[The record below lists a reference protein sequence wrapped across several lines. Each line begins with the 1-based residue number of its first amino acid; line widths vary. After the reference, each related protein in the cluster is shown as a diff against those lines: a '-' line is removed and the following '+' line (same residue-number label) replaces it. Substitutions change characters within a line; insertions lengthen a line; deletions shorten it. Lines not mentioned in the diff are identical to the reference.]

1 MTESRRLDLLRR
13 DALLIGVLHVA
24 VAAWYWLGR
33 GVTIVHDYGPD
44 PWSWFWQNI
53 PTDLLRDHPIQSLWF
68 LHAQPPLWNALGAVM
83 LALFDGAQLPALQ
96 ALHILLGAAT
106 AALCYVLAARITG
119 SRGWGIAA
127 GSLVAL
133 HPALLLYEAYAL
145 YTTLVAFLVVLA
157 AWLLLEAAERSS
169 PWRAVGFVAVLVA
182 LVLTRSLFHVVVLL
196 VMVPLAVLAG
206 GRPNRKQAW
215 TLALL
220 VLLPLGWYG
229 KNLAQ
234 YGFFGGSSWYGMGLW
249 RTALFR
255 QDQEPLQAFFHE
267 GLLDPVVELAPYS
280 PPSEYR
286 RLGYT
291 ATSPIPLLNRDDFH
305 NINVPAISA
314 AYQRS
319 AVALIRRTPARYLEN
334 VLVGYGNF
342 SAPSTDFTH
351 LSPNRNRIR
360 VHAQVYRWLV
370 GRPLMQAVEGP
381 TGFYFGSL
389 YFFLIPLTLGIWVVL
404 AVGGV
409 RSRAEL
415 FRRLRADAACAYITL
430 MVAYTALAG
439 CAMELGENVRFKF
452 LVEPAFLVLFL
463 VVVRRFVL
471 SRSRS

>member
-1 MTESRRLDLLRR
+1 MTVSRRPVHR

-24 VAAWYWLGR
+24 VALWAWLGR
-33 GVTIVHDYGPD
+33 GVTILHDYGPD
-44 PWSWFWQNI
+44 RWSWFWQNI
-53 PTDLLRDHPIQSLWF
+53 PTDLLRDHPLQSLWY

-83 LALFDGAQLPALQ
+83 LRLFDGAQLPALQ
-96 ALHILLGAAT
+96 ALNIVLGAAT
-106 AALCYVLAARITG
+106 AGLCTLLAGRITG
-119 SRGWGIAA
+119 SRTWGVAA
-127 GSLVAL
+127 GLLVAL

-145 YTTLVAFLVVLA
+145 YTTVVAFLVVLA
-157 AWLLLEAAERSS
+157 AWLLREAAGRPS
-169 PWRAVGFVAVLVA
+169 PRWAVGFVAVLVA
-182 LVLTRSLFHVVVLL
+182 LVLTRSLYHLVLL
-196 VMVPLAVLAG
+196 VVMVPLAVLAG

-215 TLALL
+215 ALAIL
-220 VLLPLGWYG
+220 VLLPVGWYG

-255 QDQEPLQAFFHE
+255 QDPQELQSLFHE
-267 GLLDPVVELAPYS
+267 GLLDPVVELAPYTL
-280 PPSEYR
+280 PSEYR

-291 ATSPIPLLNRDDFH
+291 AASPIPLLRRDDFH
-305 NINVPAISA
+305 NVNVPAISA

-319 AVALIRRTPARYLEN
+319 AVALIRHTPVRYLEN

-360 VHAQVYRWLV
+360 AYAQVYRWMV
-370 GRPLMQAVEGP
+370 GRPVMQALESRV
-381 TGFYFGSL
+381 GFYFGSF
-389 YFFLIPLTLGIWVVL
+389 YFFLIPITLAAWVTLTVR
-404 AVGGV
+404 GV
-409 RSRAEL
+409 RSWEEL
-415 FRRLRADAACAYITL
+415 AHRVREDAACAYITV
-430 MVAYTALAG
+430 MVAYTAAVG

-463 VVVRRFVL
+463 VVLRRIAL